1 MSFQGSQMSC
11 VQMMASWRGKGG
23 SSIRIANPIRLS
35 TGCIQNFQRG
45 KARIL
50 GRICR
55 YPPKQDVEWRAGGLN
70 AILKNNLDP
79 SHSGKGQNVAIQWDC
94 ELFSGTVKAQ
104 GTMLPLQS

>member
-1 MSFQGSQMSC
+1 MSC

-50 GRICR
+50 GRIRR
-55 YPPKQDVEWRAGGLN
+55 YLPKQDVEWTAGELN
-70 AILKNNLDP
+70 AILKYLVP

-94 ELFSGTVKAQ
+94 ELFSGTVQAQ